1 MIIDSHV
8 HVWSGN
14 VTRYPYNPALMIL
27 EKSNLQGSIEL
38 LTKTMDERG
47 VEKAVIV
54 QPHQYLYDHRYVR
67 DCLRRFPGKF
77 AAIAL
82 VDPHSP
88 NAPENVKRLV
98 ETERFSG
105 FRLPFSREKEPWSL
119 TRKDQDPLWQCVQDV
134 DATIVAL
141 MKNCEQIPILEVM
154 VQRFPRVRVV
164 IDHMAFP
171 NGREKP
177 PYPTFSNLLRLAQ
190 YPNVFVKVSNLT
202 MASHE
207 PYPHSN
213 VHQFVRMLYDAFEP
227 QRLMWGSDW
236 PLILR
241 REEGGYRASLELIRT
256 HMNFLSKNDKEW
268 LLYRTAQKIWKFY
281 NE

>member
-8 HVWSGN
+8 HVWSDN
-14 VTRYPYNPALMIL
+14 VTRYPYNPALMIP
-27 EKSNLQGSIEL
+27 EKSNLQGSVEL

-54 QPHQYLYDHRYVR
+54 QPHQYLYDHQYVR

-82 VDPHSP
+82 VDPHNP
-88 NAPENVKRLV
+88 NAPENVKQLV
-98 ETERFSG
+98 ETEGFTG
-105 FRLPFSREKEPWSL
+105 FRLPFSREKDPWSL

-141 MKNCEQIPILEVM
+141 MKNCEQIPILEAM
-154 VQRFPRVRVV
+154 VNRFPRVRVV

-190 YPNVFVKVSNLT
+190 YSNVFVKVSNLA

-207 PYPHSN
+207 PYPHQD
-213 VHQFVRMLYDAFEP
+213 VYPFVRMLYDAFEP

-241 REEGGYRASLELIRT
+241 REEGGYVMALEMIRT
-256 HMNFLSKNDKEW
+256 QMDFLSENDKEW
-268 LLYRTAQKIWKFY
+268 LLYRTAQQIWKF
-281 NE
+281 ND